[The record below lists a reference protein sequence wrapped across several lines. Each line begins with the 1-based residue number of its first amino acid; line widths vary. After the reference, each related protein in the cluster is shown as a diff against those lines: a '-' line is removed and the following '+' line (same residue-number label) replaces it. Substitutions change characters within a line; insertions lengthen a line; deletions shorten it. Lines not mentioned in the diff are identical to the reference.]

1 MKKQITIYFT
11 IFFFSIAN
19 SQKIN
24 GVKISPLQ
32 NQYSENDSIP
42 KVIYGNER
50 EAKKSIILLNNK
62 YVASEVLNTLNS
74 DKIES
79 VTVEKG
85 KVKINNTEYRSKI
98 IVKTKSDYSPNL
110 INIKDLIS
118 KYAKLENEKFIF
130 SIDGEIINADQN
142 LMMVDEKNIM
152 QIKVVKLDNLEYAE
166 NLYFIKLLTRTK
178 GNLKKANTI
187 YIRGN
192 ELGMIE

>member
-50 EAKKSIILLNNK
+50 EAKKPIILLNNK

-152 QIKVVKLDNLEYAE
+152 QIKVVKLDNLENAE

>member
-50 EAKKSIILLNNK
+50 EAKKPIILLNNK

-74 DKIES
+74 DKIEYTYGLTTL
-79 VTVEKG
+79 VRPFLMHYKLMLMIL
-85 KVKINNTEYRSKI
+85 KIMSK
-98 IVKTKSDYSPNL
+98 SYQSHAY
-110 INIKDLIS
+110 DLS
-118 KYAKLENEKFIF
+118 N
-130 SIDGEIINADQN
+130 S
-142 LMMVDEKNIM
+142 
-152 QIKVVKLDNLEYAE
+152 
-166 NLYFIKLLTRTK
+166 
-178 GNLKKANTI
+178 
-187 YIRGN
+187 
-192 ELGMIE
+192 

>member
-1 MKKQITIYFT
+1 M
-11 IFFFSIAN
+11 
-19 SQKIN
+19 
-24 GVKISPLQ
+24 
-32 NQYSENDSIP
+32 
-42 KVIYGNER
+42 
-50 EAKKSIILLNNK
+50 
-62 YVASEVLNTLNS
+62 
-74 DKIES
+74 
-79 VTVEKG
+79 TVEKG

-152 QIKVVKLDNLEYAE
+152 QIKVVKLDNLENAE

>member
-42 KVIYGNER
+42 KVIYGSER
-50 EAKKSIILLNNK
+50 EAKKPIILLNNK

-85 KVKINNTEYRSKI
+85 KVKINNTEYHSKI

-152 QIKVVKLDNLEYAE
+152 QIKVVKLDNLENAE